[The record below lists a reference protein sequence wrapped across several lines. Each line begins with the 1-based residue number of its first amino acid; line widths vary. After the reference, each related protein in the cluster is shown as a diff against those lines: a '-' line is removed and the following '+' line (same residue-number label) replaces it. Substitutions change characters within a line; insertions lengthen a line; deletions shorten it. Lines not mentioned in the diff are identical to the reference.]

1 MTVFLL
7 SKRAKMGYFALA
19 IVTMLTLALAS
30 ITAAQGWARWSTAL
44 FILAVIEVG
53 GGFSVRRRL
62 LRSARR

>member
-1 MTVFLL
+1 
-7 SKRAKMGYFALA
+7 MGYFALA